1 MAPATG
7 RDVGLRVS
15 TRNTAIWR
23 ANSSG
28 FAFSRV
34 SRFFI
39 FLLWVLEMDR
49 IDFFLENWVG
59 KF

>member
-49 IDFFLENWVG
+49 IDLFS
-59 KF
+59 